1 MSTFNDS
8 KTHDGGSD
16 ADRNAPDLGNGNSCG
31 EQLDL
36 IDQLDPLNQLDPLD
50 PLEKI
55 RLLQSIDNVLVMLQ
69 GQSTLEIVRT
79 IAVGLLRFPRHI
91 VDRVCSE
98 AVLHL
103 ECNPVPSEFM
113 ELARKFYGVTHED
126 LLYKGRAAFY
136 SLANLKEPDHDLV
149 CEDWR
154 SVFAVKHGFLSLKNF
169 FSAWTEEKPYSK
181 QQRFAEAYASI
192 DFFDESTVTK
202 EYFLAGSEYRMSI
215 SRRRLNFV
223 GNYETCLQI
232 LSTLP
237 NANKYE
243 IPNPPQTPDETL
255 YTFGRKGN

>member
-8 KTHDGGSD
+8 NPNDGGSD

-31 EQLDL
+31 ELL
-36 IDQLDPLNQLDPLD
+36 DQLDPLNQLEPLD

-55 RLLQSIDNVLVMLQ
+55 SLLQSINNALEMLQ
-69 GQSTLEIVRT
+69 GQSTLEILRS
-79 IAVGLLRFPRHI
+79 IALGLLRFPRHI
-91 VDRVCSE
+91 VNQVCSE
-98 AVLHL
+98 AALRL
-103 ECNPVPSEFM
+103 NRNPVPSDFIA
-113 ELARKFYGVTHED
+113 LARKLYGVSHED
-126 LLYKGRAAFY
+126 LLAQGRAAFY
-136 SLANLKEPDHDLV
+136 SLFNLNEPEHDLV

-154 SVFAVKHGFLSLKNF
+154 SIFAIKKEFSSLQNF
-169 FSAWTEEKPYSK
+169 FSTNTKEDPCWK
-181 QQRFAEAYASI
+181 QKRFAEAYASI